1 MSGNGV
7 AIQARFSEPELDEIE
22 NWRRAQRKI
31 PPLAHA
37 VRALVRRGLK
47 AVQDDQSEEASGQR
61 PRP

>member
-1 MSGNGV
+1 MAGTV
-7 AIQARFSEPELDEIE
+7 AIQARFPEPELEQIE

-37 VRALVRRGLK
+37 VRALVRRGLR
-47 AVQDDQSEEASGQR
+47 AAQDEQSEEGQRQR